1 MKTHHSRTQVNEM
14 RQAESCLLQA
24 LLIGSTNGNLP
35 AFENKETCFFYQ
47 GQTAS
52 VEMDK
57 SSGRLK
63 VYPRGQATPFYDSG
77 DLDACVDLEYSWELS
92 FEVSKEIQRAVCK
105 ARQAHR
111 EAIQRTHH

>member
-47 GQTAS
+47 GQVAS

-63 VYPRGQATPFYDSG
+63 VYPRGQETPFYDSS
-77 DLDACVDLEYSWELS
+77 DLDGCVDLEYSWELS

-105 ARQAHR
+105 AQREVR
-111 EAIQRTHH
+111 EAMRSTHH